1 MATVVAGSSV
11 PGLAMDIAREL
22 SADFIGVATSRFPD
36 GELHI
41 QIEEPSVAR
50 RVYYVQTMAPL
61 PNERLTE
68 LLLTCDLLSELGC
81 REIVAVVPYLGYT
94 RQDHRK
100 APGEAVS
107 VGTLFRLLEGVG
119 VKEIVSVDIHLH
131 RLSVDALKE
140 MTDIEIK
147 EVSAMPLLAK
157 KCSIEEPLV
166 VAPDMEAMRW
176 ARSAAEALK
185 MEYAA
190 MEKSRI
196 TPTKV
201 EVSFGKLNVSDR
213 NIMIVDDIVS
223 TGGTMIETAKL
234 LKSKGA
240 GKVYAAFTHAVFSS
254 VDCIANMFNAGITSL
269 ISTNT
274 IQNEFSTVNVTEL
287 IASALS

>member
-11 PGLAMDIAREL
+11 PGLAMDIAQEL
-22 SADFIGVATSRFPD
+22 NADFIGVATSRFPD

-41 QIEEPSVAR
+41 QIDDPDIPR
-50 RVYYVQTMAPL
+50 RVYYVQTMTPL

-81 REIVAVVPYLGYT
+81 REIVAVIPYLGYT
-94 RQDHRK
+94 RQDYRK
-100 APGEAVS
+100 VPGEAIS
-107 VGTLFRLLEGVG
+107 VGTLFRLLEGVS
-119 VKEIVSVDIHLH
+119 VREIVSVDIHLH

-147 EVSAMPLLAK
+147 EVSAIPLLAK
-157 KCSIEEPLV
+157 KCPVEEPLV
-166 VAPDMEAMRW
+166 VAPDTEAMRW
-176 ARSAAEALK
+176 AKSAAETLK
-185 MEYAA
+185 TEYAA

-196 TPTKV
+196 TPSKV
-201 EVSFGKLNVSDR
+201 KVSFGKLDISGRNVL
-213 NIMIVDDIVS
+213 IVDDIVS

-240 GKVYAAFTHAVFSS
+240 GKVCTAFTHAVFSS

-274 IQNEFSTVNVTEL
+274 IQNEFSVVNVAESL
-287 IASALS
+287 ASALS